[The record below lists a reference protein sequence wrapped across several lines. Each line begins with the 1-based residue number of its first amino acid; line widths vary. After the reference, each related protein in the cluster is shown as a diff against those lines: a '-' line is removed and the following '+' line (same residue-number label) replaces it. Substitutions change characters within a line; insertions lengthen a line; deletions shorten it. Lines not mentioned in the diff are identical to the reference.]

1 MDSKSE
7 AIHIYITPIK
17 TDQADDWETFTR
29 SVVAPAVDSQR
40 PELVHRVRLLRADGQ
55 TDGATLFAFIFEGG
69 GIDDYDLKPL
79 FVAEFGEQE
88 GSQRL
93 QEWQDMLAA
102 DQYGWTF
109 HEVPLRN

>member
-40 PELVHRVRLLRADGQ
+40 PELVHRVRLLRGDGQ
-55 TDGATLFAFIFEGG
+55 TDGATFVGG
-69 GIDDYDLKPL
+69 ARKLNS
-79 FVAEFGEQE
+79 FGGEK
-88 GSQRL
+88 
-93 QEWQDMLAA
+93 
-102 DQYGWTF
+102 
-109 HEVPLRN
+109 